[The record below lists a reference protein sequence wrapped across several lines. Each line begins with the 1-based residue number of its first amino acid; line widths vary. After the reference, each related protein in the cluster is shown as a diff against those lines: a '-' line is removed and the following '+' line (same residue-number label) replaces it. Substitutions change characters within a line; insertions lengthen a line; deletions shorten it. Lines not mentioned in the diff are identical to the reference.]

1 MAQEVSSS
9 AGGGGSNEEDIATY
23 TAFLEDQV
31 HRLSVELAELQDRVG
46 ISNAGEAI
54 DGNSEL
60 AQARG
65 RAPWLVDAHRLAPLV
80 RAYDARLDQQEG
92 EIATLRHQV
101 GELCDEI
108 SRLVKEN
115 EELAATSRSLQ
126 EHVDMNDVDD
136 MRSHV
141 ALLLEEN
148 RVLLQ
153 REQDATAANTR
164 VTASVNQSATDTGLI
179 RERMYCL
186 CWCCTQARFP
196 SHHTTCNQLFLL
208 PVQHWCMSPT
218 R

>member
-1 MAQEVSSS
+1 MVV
-9 AGGGGSNEEDIATY
+9 N
-23 TAFLEDQV
+23 
-31 HRLSVELAELQDRVG
+31 
-46 ISNAGEAI
+46 ISLRAMLPAACTWSWT
-54 DGNSEL
+54 GNSEL

-179 RERMYCL
+179 RERMAKLKADNSRMVNELLSLRKQCAE
-186 CWCCTQARFP
+186 TQRDLAE
-196 SHHTTCNQLFLL
+196 TTEKLKGAL
-208 PVQHWCMSPT
+208 
-218 R
+218 